1 MHWPMPQMMHRMM
14 PTPFGNGDHLL
25 NKPLLIIGI
34 DRKLAGLTFLLA
46 VIVGANDGFLPKI
59 CAFTLFVALWAVG
72 RRLTRI
78 DPNIFLVMNQ
88 VRQRKALYDPL
99 KRDLFRT
106 VLERRSE

>member
-1 MHWPMPQMMHRMM
+1 VAAISRPGARA
-14 PTPFGNGDHLL
+14 L
-25 NKPLLIIGI
+25 NKPLLIVGV
-34 DRKLAGLTFLLA
+34 DRKLAGLDFLIA

-59 CAFTLFVALWAVG
+59 SAFLLFIIIWAIG

-99 KRDLFRT
+99 KRDFI
-106 VLERRSE
+106 RSSGATRPE